1 MPFMV
6 RFLPRVI
13 SPLLGS
19 KSAFISLS
27 ITMVWAPVV
36 FAASFLSS
44 SHRLEPLSLPGKSRL
59 PGLNLTVTVLSP
71 VILESVAVS
80 EVELTPDQWSKS
92 QPLSGVAVNS
102 TVLPCETVTGL
113 LLASAC
119 RYFVTAVFA
128 FQRSAFSARYA
139 ERYGV
144 GNLLPHGIEVYNVVW
159 NVCKIA
165 YLCSINIVD

>member
-1 MPFMV
+1 MFSRVSVLPFSTWKIRDLWSAFKTAEAFLPFMV

-102 TVLPCETVTGL
+102 TVLPCETVKAFCSL
-113 LLASAC
+113 PLAVISLPLYLPFSVPPSPPATLN
-119 RYFVTAVFA
+119 VTV
-128 FQRSAFSARYA
+128 
-139 ERYGV
+139 
-144 GNLLPHGIEVYNVVW
+144 
-159 NVCKIA
+159 
-165 YLCSINIVD
+165 